1 MELNG
6 RTVKF
11 RRTIWATN
19 AVMKM
24 CPDGNLERIS
34 EVFNGDAADNILSM
48 SAFITIMSEGYE
60 QAMEF
65 EASRRGE
72 TYKKDPVTMDE
83 LMTLTDYEAFEQL
96 SKEALDAWTNDG
108 KPTVESE
115 PPKGKKTRKN
125 AVRK

>member
-6 RTVKF
+6 RTVNF

-19 AVMKM
+19 AIMKM

-34 EVFNGDAADNILSM
+34 EVFSGDAADNIISM
-48 SAFITIMSEGYE
+48 SAFITIMSQGYE

-72 TYKKDPVTMDE
+72 TYTKDPVTMDE
-83 LMTLTDYEAFEQL
+83 LMTLTDYSVFEQL
-96 SKEALDAWTNDG
+96 SQEALAAWTNDG

-115 PPKGKKTRKN
+115 PPKGKKTKKS
-125 AVRK
+125 AAKK